1 MQESVRIGVL
11 RETPAAISLMLV
23 AALATFFNWGPA
35 VASAVSTTL
44 AFNYIA
50 LEPRNGWAF
59 GAEALTRTAFILLI
73 SGLIALFSLQRR
85 TSDRRLRIAVAALKE
100 RTEAL
105 TQAQQGSKSAAW
117 RYRTEDRRTHWYEG
131 GAEIFGRSLEEITAM
146 GSPTSLVLE
155 EDRQKVADAAHLTI
169 TTGRPF
175 HVEFRVR
182 WPNGEIHWLEALGRP
197 IAANPSEWRGV
208 TTDITDRKNAE
219 LAMIRSEKLAAA
231 GRISS
236 TIAHEINNPL
246 EAITNLLYLA
256 GADPILGPQAR
267 FYLEQADS
275 ELARLATITRHTLT
289 FVRNNHT
296 KGPIDLSAEA
306 ESVVALFKT
315 RCEARGGRIRCL
327 QTPGLMVDVPSGDIR
342 QILTNLISNA
352 SDALSGSGL
361 IDIQMVPELSNATI
375 LVRDNG
381 VGIPPENL
389 ERIFEPFFTTKD
401 DTGTGIG
408 LWITKELVEKNG
420 GRIYAVSGN
429 LPDGFK
435 TSFCV
440 EFPLYRSEPFPAA
453 DGSEPKQ
460 DRESIGSGEK
470 DSSLSAR

>member
-1 MQESVRIGVL
+1 
-11 RETPAAISLMLV
+11 
-23 AALATFFNWGPA
+23 
-35 VASAVSTTL
+35 
-44 AFNYIA
+44 
-50 LEPRNGWAF
+50 
-59 GAEALTRTAFILLI
+59 
-73 SGLIALFSLQRR
+73 
-85 TSDRRLRIAVAALKE
+85 
-100 RTEAL
+100 
-105 TQAQQGSKSAAW
+105 
-117 RYRTEDRRTHWYEG
+117 
-131 GAEIFGRSLEEITAM
+131 
-146 GSPTSLVLE
+146 
-155 EDRQKVADAAHLTI
+155 
-169 TTGRPF
+169 
-175 HVEFRVR
+175 
-182 WPNGEIHWLEALGRP
+182 
-197 IAANPSEWRGV
+197 
-208 TTDITDRKNAE
+208 
-219 LAMIRSEKLAAA
+219 
-231 GRISS
+231 
-236 TIAHEINNPL
+236 
-246 EAITNLLYLA
+246 
-256 GADPILGPQAR
+256 
-267 FYLEQADS
+267 
-275 ELARLATITRHTLT
+275 
-289 FVRNNHT
+289 VRNNHT

-440 EFPLYRSEPFPAA
+440 EFPLYRSEPVPAA